1 MKNMLKQSILFLV
14 LTSLLFINGCWPKIV
29 EHTITV
35 TRVPERVEPPT
46 DPKYIELPED
56 SHLGS
61 KKSAM
66 IIWKNF
72 LEAERA
78 RKEAK
83 AAFFAYD
90 SQVKKLI
97 EKENHNDEN

>member
-1 MKNMLKQSILFLV
+1 MKNTLKQSILFLV
-14 LTSLLFINGCWPKIV
+14 LTSLLFINGCGPKIV

-35 TRVPERVEPPT
+35 TRVPERIEPPA
-46 DPKYIELPED
+46 DPVYKKIPEGV
-56 SHLGS
+56 HLGS

-83 AAFFAYD
+83 AAYEAYD
-90 SQVKKLI
+90 FQVNGL
-97 EKENHNDEN
+97 KEDNNDEN